1 MSKASAPGKV
11 ILFGEHFVVYGVK
24 AILAAIDRR
33 ITVTSQTV
41 GDSVIEI
48 RSDLGASKFGL
59 EEGTDVA
66 ELRPFEF
73 LAKKMIK
80 EFAHR
85 GGIKMEIES
94 EIPHGVG
101 LGSSSAACVAA
112 AASVSGLFEKYSKSQ
127 ICELAIEA
135 EKTIFESTSGADCTV
150 CTHGGI
156 ITYGKGSG
164 FERTEFEPNFSL
176 IISNSAVTHSTDKI
190 VAKVAEFRDGNVE
203 TFDQLC
209 RKESELIE
217 GAKAEIKSGNPQA
230 LGALMGQ
237 NQEYL
242 RQIGVSNESLEQII
256 RVSGSG
262 SHGSKITGAGGGGC
276 IISIADEGS
285 VGSVLGSLERNGTEC
300 FAAKIDY
307 SGLETF

>member
-33 ITVTSQTV
+33 ITVTSETV
-41 GDSVIEI
+41 GDPVIEI
-48 RSDLGASKFGL
+48 RSDLGASKAGL
-59 EEGTDVA
+59 EESTDIA

-73 LAKKMIK
+73 LAKKMAK
-80 EFAHR
+80 EFAHM
-85 GGIKMEIES
+85 GGIRIEIES
-94 EIPHGVG
+94 DIPHGVG

-112 AASVSGLFEKYSKSQ
+112 AASVSGLFAKYSRSR

-135 EKTIFESTSGADCTV
+135 ERTIFENTSGADCTV

-156 ITYGKGSG
+156 ITYGRGAG
-164 FERTEFEPNFSL
+164 FEKTEFEPNFSL

-190 VAKVAEFRDGNVE
+190 VAKVAEFRDSNAGI
-203 TFDQLC
+203 FDQLC

-217 GAKAEIKSGNPQA
+217 DAKTEIKGGNPRA

-242 RQIGVSNESLEQII
+242 RQIGVSNESLEEII
-256 RVSGSG
+256 RISGSG

-276 IISIADEGS
+276 IISIADEGAVAS
-285 VGSVLGSLERNGTEC
+285 ILGSLERNGTEC